1 MSAAPLIR
9 AVSVAAEPGEV
20 ADTVVLDFDSRHRRR
35 IALTGERGFE
45 FVMDLP
51 EAAALKD
58 GDALALEDGRAV
70 LVRAADEALMA
81 VTAADAHQLTRL
93 AWHIGNRH
101 LNCEIHPDRLV
112 LRWDHVIADMVEK
125 LGGRVAR
132 FDGPFQPEGGAYGHG
147 RTHSHQ
153 H

>member
-1 MSAAPLIR
+1 MIR
-9 AVSVAAEPGEV
+9 ATHVTTDPAEV
-20 ADTVVLDFDSRHRRR
+20 ADTIRLDFDNRHRRR
-35 IALTGERGFE
+35 IALEGENGFE
-45 FVMDLP
+45 FLMDLP

-58 GDALALEDGRAV
+58 GDALALEDGRIV
-70 LVRAADEALMA
+70 VVRAANEALMA
-81 VTAADAHQLTRL
+81 VTAPCAHRLMRLT
-93 AWHIGNRH
+93 WHIGNRH

-112 LRWDHVIADMVEK
+112 LRWDHVIAEMVEK
-125 LGGRVAR
+125 LGGTVAR